1 MREQKGEIGSPP
13 AAAGSRKAGNTG
25 YRMKI
30 IHCADLHL
38 DSKLH
43 THLDRVRAKRRRDE
57 LLQNFARLADY
68 AAESAVEAVLIAGDL
83 FDRDTVSALARG
95 TVLSVIRTHPG
106 IRFYYLRGNH
116 DTGDCLRGRH
126 TDDRQAEIPENLFL
140 FADRWTTYA
149 EGRDRDDGQGAVTIS
164 GIELP
169 GENAASAYASLRLD
183 PDRFNIVLLHGQT
196 TGGGTGSAFRTAAEA
211 DSAFRATAGTG
222 SVFHAA
228 TEAGSAFRA
237 AAGTGSVFRA
247 GTGAGNAPV
256 IDLPSLRGKGIDYL
270 ALGHLHAWK
279 AAPLDD
285 RGIYCY
291 PGCLEGR
298 GFDECGPH
306 GFALLDI
313 DEQRRTMTC
322 SFVPFARRTLYALDV
337 DVAGCLTTAQMNDLV
352 EGALHDAGCTA
363 EDMADVTLLG
373 ELDVECEKDIGYL
386 RTNLEGRFFFAR
398 LRDATALRIEPGE
411 YLYDESLRGEF
422 VRTVLAD
429 PSIPEEEKVQII
441 RCGFQAMDGEEL
453 L

>member
-1 MREQKGEIGSPP
+1 
-13 AAAGSRKAGNTG
+13 
-25 YRMKI
+25 MKI

-68 AAESAVEAVLIAGDL
+68 AAENAVEAVLIAGDL

-95 TVLSVIRTHPG
+95 TVLSVVRAHPG

-116 DTGDCLRGRH
+116 DTGDCLRSRQ
-126 TDDRQAEIPENLFL
+126 TDDRQPDIPENLFL
-140 FADRWTTYA
+140 FTGRWTTYA
-149 EGRDRDDGQGAVTIS
+149 EGRNRDSGQGAVTIS

-169 GENAASAYASLRLD
+169 GGSAASPYASLRLD

-196 TGGGTGSAFRTAAEA
+196 AGG
-211 DSAFRATAGTG
+211 GTG
-222 SVFHAA
+222 SVFHAG
-228 TEAGSAFRA
+228 TEAG
-237 AAGTGSVFRA
+237 GVFRA
-247 GTGAGNAPV
+247 GTEAGGVFRTRTGAGNTPV
-256 IDLPSLRGKGIDYL
+256 IDLAPLRGKGIDYL

-279 AAPLDD
+279 AAPLDG

-352 EGALHDAGCTA
+352 ESALHDAGCTA

-398 LRDATALRIEPGE
+398 LRDATALRIDPGE

>member
-1 MREQKGEIGSPP
+1 
-13 AAAGSRKAGNTG
+13 
-25 YRMKI
+25 MKI

-68 AAESAVEAVLIAGDL
+68 AAENAVEAVLIAGDL

-116 DTGDCLRGRH
+116 DTGDCLRSRQTG
-126 TDDRQAEIPENLFL
+126 DRQPEMPGNLFL
-140 FADRWTTYA
+140 FSGRWTTYA
-149 EGRDRDDGQGAVTIS
+149 EGRNRNSGQGAVTIS

-169 GENAASAYASLRLD
+169 GGSAASPYASLRLD

-196 TGGGTGSAFRTAAEA
+196 TGGGT
-211 DSAFRATAGTG
+211 
-222 SVFHAA
+222 
-228 TEAGSAFRA
+228 GSAFRA

-322 SFVPFARRTLYALDV
+322 SFVPFARRTLYPLDV

-422 VRTVLAD
+422 VRTALAD

>member
-1 MREQKGEIGSPP
+1 
-13 AAAGSRKAGNTG
+13 
-25 YRMKI
+25 MKI

-68 AAESAVEAVLIAGDL
+68 AAENAVEAVLIAGDL

-95 TVLSVIRTHPG
+95 TVLSVVRAHPG

-116 DTGDCLRGRH
+116 DTGDCLRSRQTG
-126 TDDRQAEIPENLFL
+126 DRQPEMPENLFL
-140 FADRWTTYA
+140 FTGRWTTYA
-149 EGRDRDDGQGAVTIS
+149 EGRNRDSGQGAVTIS

-169 GENAASAYASLRLD
+169 GGSAASPYASLRLD

-196 TGGGTGSAFRTAAEA
+196 TGGGTGSAFRVAAEA

-237 AAGTGSVFRA
+237 AAGTGSVFRT

-256 IDLPSLRGKGIDYL
+256 IDLAPLRGKGIDYL

-398 LRDATALRIEPGE
+398 LRDATALRIAPGE

>member
-1 MREQKGEIGSPP
+1 
-13 AAAGSRKAGNTG
+13 
-25 YRMKI
+25 MKI

-68 AAESAVEAVLIAGDL
+68 AAENAVEAVLIAGDL

-116 DTGDCLRGRH
+116 DTGDCLRSRQTG
-126 TDDRQAEIPENLFL
+126 DRQPEMPGNLFL
-140 FADRWTTYA
+140 FSGRWTTYA

>member
-1 MREQKGEIGSPP
+1 
-13 AAAGSRKAGNTG
+13 
-25 YRMKI
+25 MKI

-68 AAESAVEAVLIAGDL
+68 AAENAVEAVLIAGDL

-95 TVLSVIRTHPG
+95 TVLSVVRAHPG

-116 DTGDCLRGRH
+116 DTGDCLRSRQTG
-126 TDDRQAEIPENLFL
+126 DRQPEMPGNLFL
-140 FADRWTTYA
+140 FSGRWTTYA

-169 GENAASAYASLRLD
+169 GGRAASPYASLRLD

-196 TGGGTGSAFRTAAEA
+196 AGGGTGSAFRAAAEA

-441 RCGFQAMDGEEL
+441 RCGFQAMDGEGL

>member
-1 MREQKGEIGSPP
+1 
-13 AAAGSRKAGNTG
+13 
-25 YRMKI
+25 MKI

-68 AAESAVEAVLIAGDL
+68 AAENAVEAVLIAGDL